1 MDNWDLVADVTKGD
15 VEIFIGLDPETVDKG
30 GHIWS
35 ASTTQGRNLRIGVKT
50 TDRDF
55 HLATYYFVYIRSISL
70 TNAELTLKLEQERRV
85 EFVGNNHDY
94 VFSLKHPEY
103 LDTEMP

>member
-15 VEIFIGLDPETVDKG
+15 VEIFIGLDPETVDQG